1 MLGKEHPST
10 STSMNNLALALSD
23 QGKYE
28 KAEEMHQQ
36 ALGLSETVVGE
47 EHPNTM
53 TSVYYLAY
61 LLHLQQRLS
70 EAGPLYQTTLTNYG
84 KTLGSGHPITEGCR
98 KHYSS
103 MLKGMDDLDAE
114 A

>member
-1 MLGKEHPST
+1 MHRQAFGLSQTVLGK
-10 STSMNNLALALSD
+10 
-23 QGKYE
+23 
-28 KAEEMHQQ
+28 
-36 ALGLSETVVGE
+36 

-53 TSVYYLAY
+53 TSVYCLAY

-70 EAGPLYQTTLTNYG
+70 EAGPLYQRALTSYG

-103 MLKGMDDLDAE
+103 MLKGMDDFDAE